1 MTAISLNLEP
11 LAPELTHEQFYEL
24 CMANKEIALER
35 SPSGE
40 LIIMPPVGGKSGE
53 KEADFIIDL
62 GIWNRQ
68 TKLGKVFSSST
79 VFKLP
84 GGGDRSPDAAWIK
97 LERWNCLTPE
107 QQKKFPPLCPD
118 FVIELR
124 SESECRRQ
132 VGDQRLQSLQEKMQ
146 EYLNSGLR
154 LGWLINPQDQT
165 VEIYRPG
172 EDVEVVE
179 LPATVSGEA
188 VLPGFILN
196 IGPFA

>member
-35 SPSGE
+35 SPTGE

-68 TKLGKVFSSST
+68 TKLGKVFSFST

-84 GGGDRSPDAAWIK
+84 RGGDRSPDAAWIN
-97 LERWNCLTPE
+97 LERWNRLTPE

-124 SESECRRQ
+124 SES
-132 VGDQRLQSLQEKMQ
+132 DRLQPLQDKMQ
-146 EYLNSGLR
+146 EYLDSGLQ

-172 EDVEVVE
+172 ENVEIVE
-179 LPATVSGEA
+179 LPATVSGGA
-188 VLPGFILN
+188 VLPGFILD